1 MNQSL
6 MYRGLL
12 ILVVVGLAAFSVW
25 PLDESIKLGLDLR
38 GGMHLVLEVQTED
51 AVSSEVD
58 KSMETVVEQSREEGL
73 TAVRADRGDGYT
85 FTLRGVPASA
95 DATMGQIRQRYL
107 GEQDWNWDRSGD
119 DVVWEMQPAAA
130 SRVRDQAVRQ
140 ALQTITNRIDQF
152 GVAEPVVVR
161 LGSSDRI
168 LAQLPGVDDPER
180 IRELIKS
187 TAFLEFR
194 ITDHPASGGNGLASR
209 QAVLDHYN
217 GRLPSNVEILESD
230 VRDPEGRVIDT
241 TYLAVEKRAVVTGRD
256 LKDARPSTGQFNQ
269 PVVSFSFTPDGGDR
283 FAELT
288 RANIDRGLAIVL
300 DNRVMSAPVIE
311 SEIRDQGIIRG
322 TFTIQEVQDL
332 SLVLKSGALP
342 AGIVYLEERTVGPSL
357 GRDSIE
363 QGLRAGLIG
372 FTLVVLCMLVVYRLT
387 GINAIVALG
396 LDVVLVFGILAFFG
410 ATLTLPGIAGI
421 ILTIG
426 MAVDANVLVFERIR
440 EELRAGKTPKSAI
453 DSGFAKA
460 LSSVLD
466 ANFTTLIAALFLF
479 QFGTGP
485 IRGFAVTL
493 SVGIF
498 ASVFTAIFVS
508 RWIFDLLL
516 SRRERVE
523 KLSI

>member
-1 MNQSL
+1 M
-6 MYRGLL
+6 RGLL

-25 PLDESIKLGLDLR
+25 PLDERIKLGLDLR

-58 KSMETVVEQSREEGL
+58 KSMETVVEQAREEGL
-73 TAVRADRGDGYT
+73 TSVRADRGDGYT
-85 FTLRGVPASA
+85 FTLHGVPASA

-107 GEQDWNWDRSGD
+107 GEQAWNWDRNGES
-119 DVVWEMQPAAA
+119 VVWELEPAEA

-140 ALQTITNRIDQF
+140 AKQTIDNRINQF
-152 GVAEPVVVR
+152 GVAEPLTAR
-161 LGSSDRI
+161 LGNSDRI
-168 LAQLPGVDDPER
+168 LVQLPGVDDPER
-180 IRELIKS
+180 IRELLKS

-194 ITDHPASGGNGLASR
+194 ITDHPASGGTGLASR

-230 VRDPEGRVIDT
+230 VKDPEGRVIDT
-241 TYLAVEKRAVVTGRD
+241 TYLAVERRAVVTGRD

-300 DNRVMSAPVIE
+300 DDRVMSAPVIE

-372 FTLVVLCMLVVYRLT
+372 FALVVLCMLVVYKLT
-387 GINAIVALG
+387 GLNAIVALG

-453 DSGFAKA
+453 DSGFGKA

-466 ANFTTLIAALFLF
+466 ANITTLIAALFLF

-493 SVGIF
+493 SAGIL